1 MLRAQLQQGPLV
13 AAAAPQPTVGSE
25 VRWWR
30 DAAAKHPLHLPPLCN
45 PSPEFSIPGAA
56 ASHPAAASPA
66 LRCASSP
73 ACILPIAA
81 GGCLPLVLSFL
92 AVSFPASPCAAGWEW
107 YGPPSSSRCSVDIA
121 RRLRHRRTLRRLQR
135 LQPAPRHPGEEAAG
149 ALRGGSC
156 SATAFS
162 FCQPHAGAA
171 CNLSEAP

>member
-1 MLRAQLQQGPLV
+1 MHDSSLLLLRYRARLKALCPGEASSPLQQPSVLRAQLQQGPLV

-73 ACILPIAA
+73 ACILPVAA
-81 GGCLPLVLSFL
+81 GGCSPLVLSFL
-92 AVSFPASPCAAGWEW
+92 ALSFPASPCAAGWEW
-107 YGPPSSSRCSVDIA
+107 YSPPSSSRCSVDIA
-121 RRLRHRRTLRRLQR
+121 RR
-135 LQPAPRHPGEEAAG
+135 
-149 ALRGGSC
+149 
-156 SATAFS
+156 
-162 FCQPHAGAA
+162 
-171 CNLSEAP
+171 